1 MGASGRNIRWICVLL
16 LASICTTAAPGI
28 LVADDRRDS
37 GEDLAK
43 SASKNPPAANAAAS
57 SPSSASGP
65 ASSSSTAAKA
75 ASAEPDSS
83 KSALATSTEGNP
95 ASGKTENPPS
105 ATSPSAP
112 SASAGKKW
120 RKIDAP
126 EPGLTERERML
137 LDRVEE
143 LEKRVAD
150 LEATKQPAA
159 NSSSTATAEPA
170 GTTGVFS
177 APSANVPAGAAT
189 GSTVADIGRG
199 SAASL
204 QGHALSSS
212 AGTTV
217 NPETRSGGTELA
229 NSVAATGESSS
240 ADGGNAISRDRAMAS
255 IGPQATEKGKSSA
268 PNAKPGA
275 AKEEPF
281 SFADFTWLN
290 GNART
295 KESPMD
301 TKFFTPEIRADVDY
315 VYDFN
320 HPKDDTIGGSS
331 EVFRSNE
338 VHVTQLGV
346 GGDFHYDNVRARLMT
361 QFGLYSQTTPRND
374 GSPSRG
380 QWNLDNAYRYV
391 SEAYGGYHFNVL
403 HGINVDAGIFMSY
416 IGLFSYYNFDNWAYQ
431 PSYVSSNT
439 PWFFNGVRVQIFP
452 TAHLK
457 IEPWFVNG
465 WQSYGRFNG
474 RPGFGLQVLWRPNG
488 WFSVLG
494 NEYLLGEDA
503 LNTPGRVRYHSDDSI
518 EIKYYDKPDN
528 ALSKMAFS
536 LTGDIGCEH
545 GGGVSCYGNSAKGP
559 KQDFLGFMLYNRF
572 WFNHDKFGLTLGGG
586 KINNP
591 GRYLVL
597 LPPINGATAASG
609 TPYFTENPGDPF
621 KAWDASGTFDYM
633 PSQYITFRWEFD
645 HRAANVPYFSGPG
658 GVTPTSCPTAPVVE
672 NICGSPGALVPGF
685 TPDLKKI
692 ENRIDLA
699 ILVKF

>member
-1 MGASGRNIRWICVLL
+1 MGSFTRNVKWMGVFVVAGILSVG
-16 LASICTTAAPGI
+16 APGRV
-28 LVADDRRDS
+28 LGDD
-37 GEDLAK
+37 GAK
-43 SASKNPPAANAAAS
+43 
-57 SPSSASGP
+57 
-65 ASSSSTAAKA
+65 T
-75 ASAEPDSS
+75 DS
-83 KSALATSTEGNP
+83 KSDSRGPE
-95 ASGKTENPPS
+95 K
-105 ATSPSAP
+105 
-112 SASAGKKW
+112 
-120 RKIDAP
+120 KIDAP
-126 EPGLTERERML
+126 AALTERERML
-137 LDRVEE
+137 LDRVEQLERRVEE
-143 LEKRVAD
+143 LEAK
-150 LEATKQPAA
+150 
-159 NSSSTATAEPA
+159 
-170 GTTGVFS
+170 
-177 APSANVPAGAAT
+177 
-189 GSTVADIGRG
+189 GSTPKKAEGPPAEAAEVTPKPGTIPKNAGG
-199 SAASL
+199 STL
-204 QGHALSSS
+204 
-212 AGTTV
+212 
-217 NPETRSGGTELA
+217 
-229 NSVAATGESSS
+229 ESSS
-240 ADGGNAISRDRAMAS
+240 SMRSAEKAESTSTSDLADMGRSNAAPVHDSAGGAVEAS
-255 IGPQATEKGKSSA
+255 TAGG
-268 PNAKPGA
+268 GA
-275 AKEEPF
+275 ALGAAVGVATQASTKPAKAEPF
-281 SFADFTWLN
+281 AFADWTWLN
-290 GNART
+290 GTART
-295 KESPMD
+295 KDSPMD

-331 EVFRSNE
+331 EVFRSDE
-338 VHVTQLGV
+338 VQVTQLGV
-346 GGDFHYDNVRARLMT
+346 GGDFHYDNVRARVMT

-374 GSPSRG
+374 ASTSRG
-380 QWNLDNAYRYV
+380 QWNLDNAYRYL

-452 TAHLK
+452 TEHLK

-474 RPGFGLQVLWRPNG
+474 RPGFGLQILWRPNG

-518 EIKYYDKPDN
+518 EIKYYDKPEN
-528 ALSKMAFS
+528 AISKMAFS

-559 KQDFLGFMLYNRF
+559 KQDFLGYMFYNRV
-572 WFNHDKFGLTLGGG
+572 WFDHDKLGLTLGGG

-621 KAWDASGTFDYM
+621 KAWDASATFDYM
-633 PSQYITFRWEFD
+633 PKQYITFRWEFD

-658 GVTPTSCPTAPVVE
+658 GITPTCPSAPLVE
-672 NICGSPGALVPGF
+672 NICGTPGSLVPGF